1 MLETIKNKYM
11 DIFQKEYQIPNPINA
26 DLNLKKIAQQS
37 QLCFERLDEIKV
49 NENVKHFANRLNKSV
64 FGNSF
69 YRYGK
74 RLKGWYVFEGGRYK
88 HPHIHA
94 IIERPERI
102 NKYQFSDLI
111 IKCWME
117 TKFGYGHNRVA
128 ETYDYPKRV
137 NYMLKS
143 YSKETDLESSIHFI

>member
-1 MLETIKNKYM
+1 MLKTTESNYIET
-11 DIFQKEYQIPNPINA
+11 FQKGYLIPNSICA
-26 DLNLKKIAQQS
+26 DLNLKRLVQHTKS
-37 QLCFERLDEIKV
+37 CFEKLDNIKV
-49 NENVKHFANRLNKSV
+49 DENVRHFSNRLNKSV

-117 TKFGYGHNRVA
+117 TKFGYGNNRVA

-143 YSKETDLESSIHFI
+143 YSKEIDLESSIHFI

>member
-1 MLETIKNKYM
+1 MLETIKYKYM

-74 RLKGWYVFEGGRYK
+74 RLKGWYVFEGGKYK

>member
-49 NENVKHFANRLNKSV
+49 NENVKHFTNRLNKSV

-74 RLKGWYVFEGGRYK
+74 RLKGWYVFEGGKYK

>member
-1 MLETIKNKYM
+1 MLETIKNKYI

>member
-1 MLETIKNKYM
+1 MLETIKNKYI

-74 RLKGWYVFEGGRYK
+74 RLKGWYVFEGGKYK

>member
-1 MLETIKNKYM
+1 MLETIKYKYM

>member
-74 RLKGWYVFEGGRYK
+74 RLKGWYVFEGGKYK